1 MKILC
6 YGALALLP
14 ALVQAQAPTENFV
27 VKGTVGAKANVTK
40 AYLRYPVN
48 MVWKTDSAAVK
59 NGHFEFKGALPEP
72 GRASLTFAHN
82 GTALKKSEDAT
93 RQFFFLEQGTIAV
106 ATPDSATKA
115 VGRGT
120 PLNDENAKLTAALKS
135 LDDRYEAFIK
145 EYRAQPEATRKDP
158 AYLKQLEAKL
168 DPIEAEQKKIRT
180 DYVKAHPDTRF
191 SLFVLQEVGGSV
203 PEVGPYAALFQGLSA
218 NLRNSPRGQRID
230 EQIKRLQKV
239 AIGSMAPDFTQN
251 TPDNVPVKLSS
262 LRGKYV
268 LIDFWAS
275 WCGPCRQENPNV
287 VQAFNTYK
295 DKGFTVL
302 GVSLDREG
310 AHDAWVKAIQKDNLT
325 WTHVSDLKYWNNAAA
340 QEYGVQ
346 AIPQNFLLDPQG
358 KIVATNL
365 RGEELQSTLSKLLTK
380 VN

>member
-1 MKILC
+1 MKNFL
-6 YGALALLP
+6 YGALLLLP
-14 ALVQAQAPTENFV
+14 GVAQAQTEPFA
-27 VKGTVGAKANVTK
+27 VKGTVGPKAGVTK
-40 AYLRYPVN
+40 AYLSYPVN
-48 MVWKTDSAAVK
+48 KVWTTDSAAVK
-59 NGHFEFKGALPEP
+59 NGRFEFKGTLPEP
-72 GRASLTFAHN
+72 GRASLTFSHN
-82 GTALKKSEDAT
+82 GTPLKKSKDGT
-93 RQFFFLEQGTIAV
+93 REFFYLEKGTITV
-106 ATPDSATKA
+106 STPDSAKRL
-115 VGRGT
+115 VVRGT
-120 PLNDENAKLTAALKS
+120 PLNDENAKLTASLKS
-135 LDDRYEAFIK
+135 LDDQYEAFIK
-145 EYRAQPEATRKDP
+145 EYRAQPETTRKDP
-158 AYLKQLEAKL
+158 AYIKQLEAKL

-180 DYVKAHPDTRF
+180 AYVKAHPDTRF
-191 SLFVLQEVGGSV
+191 SLFVLQDASGSV

-239 AIGSMAPDFTQN
+239 AVGAVAPDFTQN

-287 VQAFNTYK
+287 VKAFNAYK

-302 GVSLDREG
+302 GVSLDKEG
-310 AHDAWVKAIQKDNLT
+310 AREAWVRAIEKDNLT
-325 WTHVSDLKYWNNAAA
+325 WTHVSDLKYWNNAVA

-365 RGEELQSTLSKLLTK
+365 RGDELQSTLSKLLNK